1 MDWAVDYLKNH
12 VRYSG
17 RNRPADDNILS
28 FALLLACDVI
38 GASIGASIRSFVAW
52 TWTSTM
58 PLITD
63 MMVAED
69 ETRGKQEKSRQR
81 SGSEISPQRDASI
94 SNRIASNTKRKQQHL
109 QLDITDDIVVQP
121 TIYSVNGLRNK
132 GQTCY
137 ANSVFQ
143 AIAALPSFCMYLQQ
157 LQSITGTNLGH
168 ELNQTIQYIN
178 GHEISSRSK
187 KRHLNSLFGSVS
199 SSSTPIK
206 YGDPCKVLDIV
217 ARHHSQF
224 RSRNGMFV
232 GTSEQQDA
240 HEFFI
245 ALMDVLSTEDNKNKH
260 SILNPDIPKSTTFSS
275 DDKHYDS
282 SKIINPTSSDFD
294 RINKHHQEEKKHE
307 GYFDICMYKRKT
319 DSFTNDNKPLQSN
332 TNISCSSPF
341 DGWLGSTIK
350 CNSCHHIRP
359 IRSNPFVALSISLAN
374 DRPTDT
380 IENCIEGEYG
390 GFATAE
396 QVSDVLCLSCA
407 IKEKLNVL
415 EEEELLLKGAISN
428 IKRRASTKTSKSTN
442 TADDLVEL
450 VKEVGKLRAAANQ
463 LKSLDAD
470 ADEVNLID
478 TDKFPSEEIQLIQI
492 DSSASSKLQPIR
504 VEAWKANLI
513 MRQPKILCIHIQRR
527 HFDYKSGQMMKFRG
541 HVAFSEI
548 MALSDFYSFDQ
559 QKHKDRMGSK
569 ILYKLMSVIEHH
581 GGAFGG
587 HYQTYRRSSWNQGSN
602 TWVLVS
608 DMSVSSMTWNAV
620 KKCQAYMLF
629 YVAL

>member
-1 MDWAVDYLKNH
+1 MDWALNYLNIH

-17 RNRPADDNILS
+17 RKYPGDDNLLS
-28 FALLLACDVI
+28 FALQLACDVI
-38 GASIGASIRSFVAW
+38 GASIGASLRSFVACA
-52 TWTSTM
+52 STR
-58 PLITD
+58 PHIIDT
-63 MMVAED
+63 MVSED
-69 ETRGKQEKSRQR
+69 DTKIKQGKSRDEL
-81 SGSEISPQRDASI
+81 EISYQRDASI
-94 SNRIASNTKRKQQHL
+94 SNRIVSKTKRKQHL
-109 QLDITDDIVVQP
+109 QLDLADNIVAQEP

-143 AIAALPSFCMYLQQ
+143 AMAALPSFCMYLQQ
-157 LQSITGTNLGH
+157 LQSIRGTNLGH

-178 GHEISSRSK
+178 GHEISFRSK
-187 KRHLNSLFGSVS
+187 KRPLNTFFGSVS
-199 SSSTPIK
+199 SSSRPIK

-232 GTSEQQDA
+232 GTLEQQDA

-245 ALMDVLSTEDNKNKH
+245 ALMDVLSTEHNRKKYITV
-260 SILNPDIPKSTTFSS
+260 SPDIARSTISLIG
-275 DDKHYDS
+275 DKYYNSGKS
-282 SKIINPTSSDFD
+282 SKLNSDFD
-294 RINKHHQEEKKHE
+294 QINRHHQEEKKYE
-307 GYFDICMYKRKT
+307 DCFDLCIQQKKADNC
-319 DSFTNDNKPLQSN
+319 TNDSN
-332 TNISCSSPF
+332 PRESTTNTFCSSPF

-350 CNSCHHIRP
+350 CNSCQHIRP
-359 IRSNPFVALSISLAN
+359 IRSNPFVALSLSLAN
-374 DRPTDT
+374 TKPTDT

-396 QVSDVLCLSCA
+396 QVSDVLCRSCA
-407 IKEKLNVL
+407 IKKKLNML

-428 IKRRASTKTSKSTN
+428 IKRRTSPKMSKPTHAPAN
-442 TADDLVEL
+442 DLVEL
-450 VKEVGKLRAAANQ
+450 VKEVERLRAAANQ

-478 TDKFPSEEIQLIQI
+478 NDKFPIQEFDLIQI

-504 VEAWKANLI
+504 VDAWKANLI
-513 MRQPKILCIHIQRR
+513 MRQPKVLCIHIQRR
-527 HFDYKSGQMMKFRG
+527 HFDYKNCQMMKFRG

-548 MALSDFYSFDQ
+548 MALSDFCSFDH
-559 QKHKDRMGSK
+559 QKQKCRTGNK
-569 ILYKLMSVIEHH
+569 LLYKLMSVIEHQ

-587 HYQTYRRSSWNQGSN
+587 HYQTYRRSSWKQGRN

-608 DMSVSSMTWNAV
+608 DMSVSSKTWNDV